1 MFQYLSRMLYI
12 LSGSRLQLAFLIASF
27 VFASLLEA
35 LGVGLIAPFLSIA
48 ADPNIARESIISGF
62 LQGLSLQTDSQIV
75 TGLAL
80 ILIVLF
86 CLKTA
91 VYFLCK
97 FYILK
102 YSYWQK
108 NQLEVRLMRTYL
120 RIPYIFHLNKNS
132 AVLIKN
138 IVVEAHQF
146 TTNSL
151 IPLLEIIANIIVMVM
166 LLALLAYSEIS
177 LLVVALVIIL
187 PTVMVFARLSR
198 RVKGWGEVMSVANHN
213 MISAVN
219 HGIGGLKETKV
230 VGCEDYFEAELD
242 TYSKEYARA
251 AVKSDSFQVL
261 PRVSIEAI
269 LVVFL
274 LVFIVFSQLVTGRS
288 LSELTSVMGMFAV
301 ASIRL
306 VPAVSQIL
314 SALGQIRF
322 SHFALEMLC
331 LDLKEIEQFNQQQAQ
346 RSPQAEASL
355 LTSASHKSAALEQH
369 YSGATNQPT
378 SPSSP
383 QYRGAA
389 HQLESA
395 LPFNYDVTLE
405 GITYCYP
412 ASEKPAI
419 KDFSLTLRKG
429 ESIALVGKSGSGKTT
444 LVDVLLGLLTPET
457 GDIKVDGRSVY
468 SDLRSWQDLLGYIPQ
483 SIFLTDSTIERN
495 IAYGVPPEEI
505 DGERLKQA
513 IAAAQLEDLIA
524 DMPDG
529 VKTEVGERGVRVSGG
544 QRQRIGIA
552 RALYHGREILVLD
565 EATSALDTETE
576 ELVSSAINSLA
587 GSKTLIIIAH
597 RYSTIEKCDRIYE
610 LSNGQL
616 KQSGTYSEVIAAK

>member
-12 LSGSRLQLAFLIASF
+12 LSGSRLQLALLIASF
-27 VFASLLEA
+27 IFASLLEA
-35 LGVGLIAPFLSIA
+35 LGVGLIAPFLSVA
-48 ADPNIARESIISGF
+48 ADPNVARESPISGF
-62 LQGLSLQTDSQIV
+62 LQSLNLQTDSQII

-80 ILIVLF
+80 LLIVLF
-86 CLKTA
+86 CFKTI

-97 FYILK
+97 VYILK

-108 NQLEVRLMRTYL
+108 NQLESRLMRTYL

-151 IPLLEIIANIIVMVM
+151 IPLLEIVANVIVMVM
-166 LLALLAYSEIS
+166 LLVLLAYSEIS
-177 LLVVALVIIL
+177 LLVVALVVIL
-187 PTVMVFARLSR
+187 PTIVLFARLSR
-198 RVKGWGEVMSVANHN
+198 RVTGWGEVLSTANHN
-213 MISAVN
+213 MIAAVN
-219 HGIGGLKETKV
+219 HGIGGLKETKI

-242 TYSKEYARA
+242 VHSKAYAEA
-251 AVKSDSFQVL
+251 AVKADSFRVL

-269 LVVFL
+269 LVIFL

-288 LSELTSVMGMFAV
+288 LSDLTSVMGMFAV
-301 ASIRL
+301 AAIRL

-322 SHFALEMLC
+322 SQFALEMLC
-331 LDLKEIEQFNQQQAQ
+331 LDLKEIEAFNQQQA
-346 RSPQAEASL
+346 RSRQAGVNVLASANL
-355 LTSASHKSAALEQH
+355 KSAALEQ
-369 YSGATNQPT
+369 
-378 SPSSP
+378 
-383 QYRGAA
+383 QYNSAA
-389 HQLESA
+389 HSVEST
-395 LPFNYDVTLE
+395 LPFKYDVTLE
-405 GITYCYP
+405 QITYRYP

-444 LVDVLLGLLTPET
+444 LVDILLGLLTPEQ
-457 GDIKVDGRSVY
+457 GDIKVDGQSVY
-468 SDLRSWQDLLGYIPQ
+468 LDLRGWQDLLGYIPQ

-505 DGERLKQA
+505 DGDRLKRA

-524 DMPDG
+524 QMPDG

-576 ELVSSAINSLA
+576 ELVSSAINALA
-587 GSKTLIIIAH
+587 GTKTLIIIAH

-610 LSNGQL
+610 LSEGQL